1 MVILNF
7 FLFILFTGEDGGSV
21 DGSVSSGDEVV
32 GIDSPPAPSPLL
44 ANVKGKNKV
53 KYL

>member
-1 MVILNF
+1 MF
-7 FLFILFTGEDGGSV
+7 TLFAGEDGGSV

-32 GIDSPPAPSPLL
+32 GKDSSLAPSPLL
-44 ANVKGKNKV
+44 ANVQGKNKV